1 MKQSTKKAR
10 VSPAVETG
18 DEGCSR
24 GKSVTPSGCCFHSY
38 LLSSQCNFA
47 RCHSRTDYGGGER
60 IDVVDAS
67 EVFLSSNMTLLGKGD
82 QSNTNSKHS
91 TGRVPDGGENDSGNF
106 LCCHVAFR

>member
-60 IDVVDAS
+60 IDVVDAVDAS

-82 QSNTNSKHS
+82 QSNTNSKHREGA
-91 TGRVPDGGENDSGNF
+91 GRWGK
-106 LCCHVAFR
+106 